1 MVRPS
6 LRLPRRAVAAGL
18 LLSGALM
25 AGGAQAAKSDGCAGG
40 GFAVLGRSGQQDT
53 TVAAGQLDGPTFL
66 VSGRYVQFEVDQ
78 ATLGALNYTLTGAPN
93 SEDITGGMRTP
104 VFASKLPEH
113 RGLTLAGPLFL

>member
-1 MVRPS
+1 
-6 LRLPRRAVAAGL
+6 
-18 LLSGALM
+18 M

-40 GFAVLGRSGQQDT
+40 GFTVLGRSGQQDT